1 MSQPLRIVEGM
12 DVVEDLDATEL
23 DQVSIGKVRLVGS
36 FGGQITIE
44 WTLSTAVDDWWI
56 TAFTRS
62 PAQRRGS
69 IGGSGEPVVQPEG
82 SIRWSVLHADLANA
96 VAFVLQSVAFANS
109 VMHERWGRSAPTR
122 GRWARFDGTE
132 DRAEGR

>member
-1 MSQPLRIVEGM
+1 MSQPLRIVESM
-12 DVVEDLDATEL
+12 DVVEGMDATAL

-44 WTLSTAVDDWWI
+44 WTLSTPVDDWWI

-62 PAQRRGS
+62 PALRRGTV
-69 IGGSGEPVVQPEG
+69 GAGGEPVVQPEG
-82 SIRWSVLHADLANA
+82 AIRWSVLHADLANA

-109 VMHERWGRSAPTR
+109 VMHERWGRSAPTPGAV
-122 GRWARFDGTE
+122 GRVR
-132 DRAEGR
+132 